1 MDTQPTFT
9 DETVLDLPT
18 TDPTSVRSTAAAP
31 APSGGPR
38 RTRRLVAGAVAA
50 SLALGVAAAVALGS
64 GSGSTSSSA
73 AGSRPGAAL
82 VGAPTATT
90 VPGVPT
96 EVVDAQDPAPQPPAP
111 EPPAP
116 EPQPAPGILAVSTN
130 AIHLPAGVFSGSF
143 TVRNDGGSPVD
154 WTWAAGD
161 FGIAVDVNGST
172 LQPGESIEVHFTINP
187 FQQPVG
193 EFLFANSIYNDDVA
207 KDIWIYGEK
216 KPFVVNPDIPQLDLD
231 LKTKQ

>member
-1 MDTQPTFT
+1 MDRQPTFPT

-18 TDPTSVRSTAAAP
+18 TDPTAVLATPASAPAP

-50 SLALGVAAAVALGS
+50 SLALGVAAAVALGG

-73 AGSRPGAAL
+73 AGARPGAGL
-82 VGAPTATT
+82 VGAAPTVST
-90 VPGVPT
+90 VPGAPT
-96 EVVDAQDPAPQPPAP
+96 EVVDEQNPAPQPPAP
-111 EPPAP
+111 EPT
-116 EPQPAPGILAVSTN
+116 PGILAISTN
-130 AIHLPAGVFSGSF
+130 TIHLPAGVFSGSF

-193 EFLFANSIYNDDVA
+193 EFLFANSIYNDEVA